1 MLSDLGKS
9 INNNYLNYNNHLQ
22 RLSLLNRLNIQNE
35 MPSRIKEVIEASL
48 LLQYA
53 KNSRVVK
60 EKVIIQFSNSET
72 SAIAQNEGYIFT
84 INNESIELLVT
95 EILKAGDN
103 TALID
108 TNIKNFIHTVSG
120 FLYQ

>member
-1 MLSDLGKS
+1 MLKT
-9 INNNYLNYNNHLQ
+9 
-22 RLSLLNRLNIQNE
+22 
-35 MPSRIKEVIEASL
+35 IKEVIEASL